1 MIHLFTHEYGHQRAG
16 LTDNT
21 PKYASLY
28 HTGPLPPDRQDVMV
42 RGASYA
48 ELWVTQIP
56 CSTGGAT
63 RGRVTTQRAEVTW
76 SLIDWFTESGE
87 STLCRAA
94 GVPTKS
100 H

>member
-1 MIHLFTHEYGHQRAG
+1 MTFDQHLENEMIHLFTHEYGHQRAG

-48 ELWVTQIP
+48 ELWGHTDPVFDGWGDERSGDHSTCRGNLVTN
-56 CSTGGAT
+56 
-63 RGRVTTQRAEVTW
+63 RLVR
-76 SLIDWFTESGE
+76 
-87 STLCRAA
+87 
-94 GVPTKS
+94 
-100 H
+100 